1 MSPEG
6 KKWVLHLLMQLHTE
20 STDLWQSG
28 RCKLVWQ
35 GEALG
40 IVIMT
45 LALEAGV
52 ALVPWLQLLHTF
64 IFFLWVAQLPLSF
77 FALPL
82 ASKGDSFFL
91 MQ

>member
-40 IVIMT
+40 TLIVT
-45 LALEAGV
+45 LILEAWV
-52 ALVPWLQLLHTF
+52 AVVPWLQLLHTF
-64 IFFLWVAQLPLSF
+64 IFSMGCTVALK

-82 ASKGDSFFL
+82 ASFI
-91 MQ
+91 

>member
-40 IVIMT
+40 TVIMT

-64 IFFLWVAQLPLSF
+64 IFFSMGCTVAL
-77 FALPL
+77 
-82 ASKGDSFFL
+82 KFFL
-91 MQ
+91 PYL